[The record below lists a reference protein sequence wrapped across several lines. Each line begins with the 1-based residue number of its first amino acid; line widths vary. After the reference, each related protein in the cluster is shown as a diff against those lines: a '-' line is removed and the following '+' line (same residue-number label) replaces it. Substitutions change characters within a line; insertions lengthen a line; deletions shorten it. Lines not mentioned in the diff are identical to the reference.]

1 MFGDGSTQ
9 RDYTYIDDIVDGVMG
24 GLRWAETNDS
34 AYEIVN
40 LGESRTISLKEMI
53 QVVGEEMGV
62 EPRIERFP
70 MQPGDVERT
79 YADISRARELLGYD
93 PKWAFR
99 AGIREFVQWFRGQPP
114 TS

>member
-24 GLRWAETNDS
+24 GLGWVEANDG

-40 LGESRTISLKEMI
+40 LGESRTISLKEMV
-53 QVVGEEMGV
+53 QVVSEEMGM
-62 EPRIERFP
+62 EPRIKSSP

-79 YADISRARELLGYD
+79 YADISKARALLGYD
-93 PKWAFR
+93 PKWEFR
-99 AGIREFVQWFRGQPP
+99 DGIRAFVKWFRVQPP

>member
-24 GLRWAETNDS
+24 GLRWAEANDG

-53 QVVGEEMGV
+53 QVVSEEMGI
-62 EPRIERFP
+62 EARIKRYP

-79 YADISRARELLGYD
+79 YADISKARDLLGYD
-93 PKWAFR
+93 PKWEFR
-99 AGIREFVQWFRGQPP
+99 DGFREFVKWFRVQPP